1 MATQTEIEAL
11 YDWVHFFHTLRSG
24 DYADF
29 SCGFFDG
36 NFNQTLSV
44 AQKAKHQWVLD
55 GLCFQPPDRILDVGC
70 GWGPVL
76 NAVRK
81 RGGKALGLTLSSAQA
96 KYCAAKGLKASLQ
109 DWKTARPFT
118 LGVFNGIISIGAFEH
133 FCSLEEYIQGKQD
146 SIYRD
151 FFAFCAHA
159 LPVGG
164 RLFLQTMTWGKV
176 VPDPNTVS
184 LTAPEG
190 TPERI
195 LARLV
200 KFYPGSWL
208 PSGKEQIIAAASG
221 HFNFLHSSNGRL
233 DYIETLNRWAQDTR
247 NLFKPSRLP
256 KALWGVAR
264 LFPRFCFDPDFRIQ
278 IESARRNDQQVCFL
292 REIMSHERMFFE
304 KKPDGV
310 GRV

>member
-1 MATQTEIEAL
+1 MATQSEIEAL

-29 SCGFFDG
+29 SCAFFDG
-36 NFNQTLSV
+36 NFNQTLV
-44 AQKAKHQWVLD
+44 AAQKAKHQWVLD
-55 GLCFQPPDRILDVGC
+55 GLHFQSADRILDVGC

-96 KYCAAKGLKASLQ
+96 KYCAAKRLKVSLQ

-133 FCSLEEYIQGKQD
+133 FCSIEEYIQGKQD

-151 FFAFCAHA
+151 FFAFCARA

-176 VPDPNTVS
+176 VPDPKTMS

-195 LARLV
+195 LARLA

-208 PSGKEQIIAAASG
+208 PSGKEKIVAAASE

-233 DYIETLNRWAQDTR
+233 DYIETLNRWEQDTY
-247 NLFKPSRLP
+247 NLFKS
-256 KALWGVAR
+256 AR
-264 LFPRFCFDPDFRIQ
+264 LWKFLLCAIRLLPRLYFDADFRVQ
-278 IESARRNDQQVCFL
+278 IASVRHNDQQICFQ

-304 KKPDGV
+304 KK
-310 GRV
+310 

>member
-1 MATQTEIEAL
+1 MATQSEIEAL
-11 YDWVHFFHTLRSG
+11 YVWVHFFHTLRSG

-29 SCGFFDG
+29 SCAFFDG
-36 NFNQTLSV
+36 NFNQTLV
-44 AQKAKHQWVLD
+44 AAQKAKHQWVLD
-55 GLCFQPPDRILDVGC
+55 GLRFQAADRILDVGC

-96 KYCAAKGLKASLQ
+96 KYCTAKGRKVSLQ
-109 DWKTARPFT
+109 DWKIVRPFT

-133 FCSLEEYIQGKQD
+133 FCSMDEYIQGKQD
-146 SIYRD
+146 SIYQV

-164 RLFLQTMTWGKV
+164 RLFVQTMTWGKV
-176 VPDPNTVS
+176 VPDPNIVS

-195 LARLV
+195 LARLA

-208 PSGKEQIIAAASG
+208 PSGTEQIVAAASG

-233 DYIETLNRWAQDTR
+233 DYIETLNRWGQETA
-247 NLFKPSRLP
+247 NLFMPWRLP
-256 KALWGVAR
+256 KTLWAAAR
-264 LFPRFCFDPDFRIQ
+264 LVPHLWSDPDFRIQ
-278 IESARRNDQQVCFL
+278 IESLRRNDQQVCFL

-304 KKPDGV
+304 KK
-310 GRV
+310 

>member
-1 MATQTEIEAL
+1 MATQLEIEAL

-29 SCGFFDG
+29 SCAFFDG
-36 NFNQTLSV
+36 NFDQTLV
-44 AQKAKHQWVLD
+44 AAQKAKHQWVLD
-55 GLCFQPPDRILDVGC
+55 GIRFQPGDRILDVGC

-76 NAVRK
+76 NTVRK
-81 RGGKALGLTLSSAQA
+81 RGGHALGLTLSRAQA
-96 KYCAAKGLKASLQ
+96 KYCAAKGLKVSLQ
-109 DWKTARPFT
+109 DWKTVRPFT

-133 FCSLEEYIQGKQD
+133 FCSMEEYILGKQEA
-146 SIYRD
+146 IYRE

-164 RLFLQTMTWGKV
+164 RLFVQTMTWGKV
-176 VPDPNTVS
+176 VPDPDTVS

-195 LARLV
+195 LARLAR
-200 KFYPGSWL
+200 FYPGSWL
-208 PSGKEQIIAAASG
+208 PDGKEQIIAAASE

-233 DYIETLNRWAQDTR
+233 DYIETLNRWGQDTT
-247 NLFKPSRLP
+247 NLFKPAHLP
-256 KALWGVAR
+256 KTLWAAAR
-264 LFPRFCFDPDFRIQ
+264 LVPRLWSDPDFRIQ
-278 IESARRNDQQVCFL
+278 VESLRRNDQQVCFQ

-304 KKPDGV
+304 KK
-310 GRV
+310 

>member
-1 MATQTEIEAL
+1 MATQSDIEAL
-11 YDWVHFFHTLRSG
+11 YDWVHFFHPLRSG

-29 SCGFFDG
+29 SCAFFDG
-36 NFNQTLSV
+36 NFKQTLKA
-44 AQKAKHQWVLD
+44 AQNAKHQWVLD
-55 GLCFQPPDRILDVGC
+55 GLRFQPVDRILDVGC

-96 KYCAAKGLKASLQ
+96 RYCAAKGLKVLLQ
-109 DWKTARPFT
+109 DWKTVRPFT

-133 FCSLEEYIQGKQD
+133 FCSMDEYVQGKQD
-146 SIYRD
+146 SIHRD

-164 RLFLQTMTWGKV
+164 RLFLQTMTWGKE
-176 VPDPNTVS
+176 VPDPKRLS

-190 TPERI
+190 TPARI
-195 LARLV
+195 LARLN

-208 PSGKEQIIAAASG
+208 ANGKEQIIAAASDYF
-221 HFNFLHSSNGRL
+221 HFLHSSNGRL
-233 DYIETLNRWAQDTR
+233 DYIETLNRWGNDTR
-247 NLFKPSRLP
+247 NLLKSARLP
-256 KALWGVAR
+256 KALWGLAR
-264 LFPRFCFDPDFRIQ
+264 LLPRFCLDADFRVQ
-278 IESARRNDQQVCFL
+278 IESARRNDQQVCFQ

-304 KKPDGV
+304 KK
-310 GRV
+310 

>member
-1 MATQTEIEAL
+1 MATQLEIEAL

-29 SCGFFDG
+29 SCAFFDG
-36 NFNQTLSV
+36 NFDQTLV
-44 AQKAKHQWVLD
+44 AAQKAKHQWVLD
-55 GLCFQPPDRILDVGC
+55 GIRFQPADHILDVGC

-96 KYCAAKGLKASLQ
+96 GYCAAKGLKVSLR
-109 DWKTARPFT
+109 DWKAVRPFT

-133 FCSLEEYIQGKQD
+133 FCSMEEYILGKQEA
-146 SIYRD
+146 IYRE

-164 RLFLQTMTWGKV
+164 RLFVQTMTWGKV
-176 VPDPNTVS
+176 VPDPDTVS

-195 LARLV
+195 LARLAR
-200 KFYPGSWL
+200 FYPGSWL
-208 PSGKEQIIAAASG
+208 PDGKEQIIAAASE

-233 DYIETLNRWAQDTR
+233 DYIETLNRWGQDTT
-247 NLFKPSRLP
+247 NLFKPAHLP
-256 KALWGVAR
+256 KTLWAAAR
-264 LFPRFCFDPDFRIQ
+264 LVPRLWSDPDFRIQ
-278 IESARRNDQQVCFL
+278 VESLRRNDQQVCFQ

-304 KKPDGV
+304 KK
-310 GRV
+310 

>member
-1 MATQTEIEAL
+1 MATQSEIEAL

-29 SCGFFDG
+29 SCAFFDG
-36 NFNQTLSV
+36 NFNQDLEA
-44 AQKAKHQWVLD
+44 AQIAKHQWVLD
-55 GLCFQPPDRILDVGC
+55 GLRFQPGDRILDVGC

-81 RGGKALGLTLSSAQA
+81 RGGKALGLTLSRSQA
-96 KYCAAKGLKASLQ
+96 RYCAAKGLKVLLQ
-109 DWKTARPFT
+109 DWKTVRPFT

-133 FCSLEEYIQGKQD
+133 FCSMEEYIQGKQD
-146 SIYRD
+146 SIYRH

-164 RLFLQTMTWGKV
+164 RLFLQTMTWGKE
-176 VPDPNTVS
+176 VPDPKRLS
-184 LTAPEG
+184 LAAPEG

-195 LARLV
+195 LARLN

-208 PSGKEQIIAAASG
+208 PSGKEQIIANASE

-233 DYIETLNRWAQDTR
+233 DYIETLGRWGQDTN
-247 NLFKPSRLP
+247 NLFKSVRLW
-256 KALWGVAR
+256 KFLLCAIR
-264 LFPRFCFDPDFRIQ
+264 LLPRLYFDADFRVQ
-278 IESARRNDQQVCFL
+278 IASVRHNDQQLCFQH
-292 REIMSHERMFFE
+292 EIMTHERMFFE
-304 KKPDGV
+304 KK
-310 GRV
+310 

>member
-1 MATQTEIEAL
+1 MATQSEIEAL

-29 SCGFFDG
+29 SCAFFDG
-36 NFNQTLSV
+36 NFNQTLAA

-55 GLCFQPPDRILDVGC
+55 GLRFQSADRILDVGC

-96 KYCAAKGLKASLQ
+96 KYCATKGLKVSLQ

-133 FCSLEEYIQGKQD
+133 FCSMNEYTQGKQD

-164 RLFLQTMTWGKV
+164 RLFLQTMTWGKA
-176 VPDPNTVS
+176 VPDPKTVS

-195 LARLV
+195 LARLA

-208 PSGKEQIIAAASG
+208 PSGKEQIIAAASE
-221 HFNFLHSSNGRL
+221 HFHFLHSSNGRL
-233 DYIETLNRWAQDTR
+233 DYIETLNRWGQDTN
-247 NLFKPSRLP
+247 NLFKS
-256 KALWGVAR
+256 AR
-264 LFPRFCFDPDFRIQ
+264 LWKFLVCAVRLLPRLYFDADFRVQ
-278 IESARRNDQQVCFL
+278 IASVRNNDQQICFQ

-304 KKPDGV
+304 KK
-310 GRV
+310 